1 MTPDW
6 PEVVRRVDDHA
17 WARDITDHVRADF
30 DRWQPGLVIP
40 GPATP
45 TAWTHHYFCDDD
57 GSALTFA
64 PDSPHRHVCATCGRV
79 YRGEPWDGAWRTTV
93 HNCVAAQAQRAAL
106 VLRLSPEPA
115 QRERARAALERI
127 FATYTR
133 DYPAYQPHGVHAGRG
148 RVQPQSLDE
157 AVWAVLLLRAL
168 RWAGPDALSAG
179 TRAALPRFAR
189 AVADL
194 LRPQISA
201 IHNIH
206 CWLLAAVAECAALLA
221 DRELLDWC
229 RDGEFGARAQIARG
243 FHAEG
248 LWFESNAHYHYYA
261 VAALLSYREA
271 TGPDGLDQ
279 DSAARLS
286 RAVSAPPRLA
296 YSDTRLPA
304 YGDGWPD
311 CWTADFAPHA
321 EAAWTLLPER
331 PVDPAPYYRVPRPG
345 PVRLW
350 GGADLPGGVGVL
362 GPRRSVAALVFGP
375 DELVS
380 PPGDD
385 ERSLVWPEAG
395 VAVLRSDRARLTLRF
410 GPDGGWHDHRD
421 KLAVDAE
428 TAGGWQSLDLGT
440 SGYGARFTAWM
451 RSPVAHNLMI
461 CDGRRQPPTPAGCC
475 TPPSTG
481 CRRSPPGT
489 ATPCAARSNWPT
501 TAGRTSSRPRH
512 PPPACWSGSSTATA
526 RSPPAPA
533 TPPCSPTTART
544 RTLRTG
550 TPWTRTPARHP
561 PPPGQPPGPGARHR
575 PRLAARGPPAARSC
589 RPPVDRCVG
598 RRRVARART
607 RRTGG
612 LRGVRGRRR
621 RQPDRAA
628 ARRGAAARPRPTS
641 PDRGPLPPARPA
653 LIRRPAHPC
662 PPAPTRPAPACAAPP
677 SRQLPTATCHLP
689 PATCDLRP
697 ATTYRHVPPPA
708 TTRRPGTLLR
718 RPTAHPPTTESH

>member
-64 PDSPHRHVCATCGRV
+64 PDSPHRHVCASCGRV

-461 CDGRRQPPTPAGCC
+461 CDGRRQPAH
-475 TPPSTG
+475 TG
-481 CRRSPPGT
+481 RLLHASEHRVSAQSAWDGHTLRRTLQLADDGWT
-489 ATPCAARSNWPT
+489 DVFEAE
-501 TAGRTSSRPRH
+501 
-512 PPPACWSGSSTATA
+512 
-526 RSPPAPA
+526 APA
-533 TPPCSPTTART
+533 TGLLEWVFHGDGAF
-544 RTLRTG
+544 
-550 TPWTRTPARHP
+550 A
-561 PPPGQPPGPGARHR
+561 PGAGHPALLTDDGPDQDASDRDALGQDAGSASTAAGGS
-575 PRLAARGPPAARSC
+575 PRDPEHDTGHGWLREVRRLPVPADRRLTGAWDAAGSPVLELDVPQGFVAYAAVADGNPTGLPLGVVLLRG
-589 RPPVDRCVG
+589 
-598 RRRVARART
+598 RAR
-607 RRTGG
+607 RARIEARFR
-612 LRGVRGRRR
+612 L
-621 RQPDRAA
+621 PDR
-628 ARRGAAARPRPTS
+628 P
-641 PDRGPLPPARPA
+641 
-653 LIRRPAHPC
+653 
-662 PPAPTRPAPACAAPP
+662 
-677 SRQLPTATCHLP
+677 
-689 PATCDLRP
+689 
-697 ATTYRHVPPPA
+697 
-708 TTRRPGTLLR
+708 
-718 RPTAHPPTTESH
+718 